1 MLDSKSK
8 SGRYIKQKKAREKD
22 PKIYLKMC
30 RRFGD
35 RVKGV
40 FIREIAERP
49 LETDLFRKLQASTPA
64 GNCKKFSTAKE
75 LANLSSEI
83 FVQ

>member
-1 MLDSKSK
+1 MEYMPDRDFILVGDS
-8 SGRYIKQKKAREKD
+8 GEKD

-30 RRFGD
+30 RLFGD

-49 LETDLFRKLQASTPA
+49 LETDVFRKLQEST
-64 GNCKKFSTAKE
+64 GSGYCKKFSTAEE

-83 FVQ
+83 FTQ